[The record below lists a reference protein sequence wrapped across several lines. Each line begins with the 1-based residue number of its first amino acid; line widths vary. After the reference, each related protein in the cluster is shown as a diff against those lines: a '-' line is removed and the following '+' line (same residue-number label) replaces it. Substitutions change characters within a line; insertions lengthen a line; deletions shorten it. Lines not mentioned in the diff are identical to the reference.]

1 MNGPSH
7 ALLGSS
13 GVCPAQPTLPGVG
26 PGCLCYIHCRYIVNV
41 TKTSSQAYRLCWLS
55 SCTCCVVLLQV
66 LLQLNI
72 AYYLPSIP
80 VLLLF
85 GQIEKLLDA
94 EFGHTASMA
103 LRLMSGR

>member
-1 MNGPSH
+1 MS
-7 ALLGSS
+7 
-13 GVCPAQPTLPGVG
+13 VC
-26 PGCLCYIHCRYIVNV
+26 
-41 TKTSSQAYRLCWLS
+41 LS
-55 SCTCCVVLLQV
+55 CAVQV

-85 GQIEKLLDA
+85 GQVEKLLDK

-103 LRLMSGR
+103 MRLMAGGDLV

>member
-1 MNGPSH
+1 M
-7 ALLGSS
+7 
-13 GVCPAQPTLPGVG
+13 
-26 PGCLCYIHCRYIVNV
+26 
-41 TKTSSQAYRLCWLS
+41 CWLP
-55 SCTCCVVLLQV
+55 SCTCHVVLLQV